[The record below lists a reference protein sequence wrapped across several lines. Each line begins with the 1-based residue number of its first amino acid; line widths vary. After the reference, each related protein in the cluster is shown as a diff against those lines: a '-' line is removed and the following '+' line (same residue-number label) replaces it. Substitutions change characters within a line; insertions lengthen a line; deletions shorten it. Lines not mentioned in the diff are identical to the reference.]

1 MTKHRDRRGHG
12 RHTDEDRMEK
22 NRSFPWLMLAPLAL
36 VVAFLLIPK
45 GGSGG
50 DAKTEEAKPESAVKA
65 EEAKPEVAKP
75 GTPVQAEAADAPD
88 VREAPAKAAPAAA
101 SPAIRVRA
109 VHPQVGADLAVSV
122 QQPADVAPYY
132 RADLFPTVSGTI
144 EFLQKDIGHA
154 VVKGEVVARIKPLP
168 GQPSD
173 AASCELRAPFDG
185 VVASRAAD
193 PGTFVASAALVP
205 GAMPVVTIVR
215 ADIVTVGM
223 RVPDTV
229 AALVDTDTAAEIRLD
244 GVSGEPIRCN
254 LTRIAPALGATDRTR
269 RVEVD
274 LWNGTAAS
282 FEAFK
287 AESARTDHADLKG
300 RDLPQLPRGL
310 AEGASARLLPGMY
323 GQMRLTVKRFEKLPL
338 VPSSAIVRRGGM
350 PFLFRVEDGVARLR
364 PVGIDIDD
372 GTMAAVVWMEKDAGQ
387 QVRRP
392 LRTDELIVASNQG
405 ELEDGSRVQAQDAA
419 R

>member
-1 MTKHRDRRGHG
+1 MSKHRERRGHG
-12 RHTDEDRMEK
+12 RHTDEDRMK
-22 NRSFPWLMLAPLAL
+22 KDRPFPWLMLAPLAL

-45 GGSGG
+45 GGGG
-50 DAKTEEAKPESAVKA
+50 SKSAGSQGEAAPAGAAKA
-65 EEAKPEVAKP
+65 EAP
-75 GTPVQAEAADAPD
+75 DAPEPG
-88 VREAPAKAAPAAA
+88 EAPAKAAESPKPAASAA
-101 SPAIRVRA
+101 SGPAIRVRA
-109 VHPQVGADLAVSV
+109 VHPAAGPDLAVSV
-122 QQPADVAPYY
+122 QQPATVAPYY

-144 EFLQKDIGHA
+144 EFLQKDMGHA
-154 VVKGEVVARIKPLP
+154 VTKGEVVVRLKPLP

-173 AASCELRAPFDG
+173 AASTELRAPFDG

-205 GAMPVVTIVR
+205 GAMPIVSLVR
-215 ADIVTVGM
+215 TDIVTVGM

-229 AALVDTDTAAEIRLD
+229 AAMVDTDTETELRLD

-254 LTRIAPALGATDRTR
+254 LTRIAPALGAADRTR

-274 LWNGTAAS
+274 LWNGTAAA

-300 RDLPQLPRGL
+300 RELPQLPRGL
-310 AEGASARLLPGMY
+310 AEGAAARLLPGMY
-323 GQMRLTVKRFEKLPL
+323 GQMKLVVKRFDKEPL

-350 PFLFRVEDGVARLR
+350 PFLFRIEDGVARLR
-364 PVGIDIDD
+364 PVTVEIDD
-372 GTMAAVVWMEKDAGQ
+372 GTMAAVTWVEKADGQ

-392 LRTDELIVASNQG
+392 LRTDELVVASNQG
-405 ELEDGSRVQAQDAA
+405 ELVDGSRVQAQDAA